1 MFLLVLRSTVSNL
14 KNRRI
19 YCLRV
24 KESNLLPFMTFAKR
38 FVSLIAGLLFIHAFG
53 QPTYGNELNSSKVA
67 TDSLN
72 SVQSLVNFATK
83 HLHIPYRSGGS
94 SKKGF
99 DCSGFV
105 RYCFNKL
112 DIALPH
118 SSAAQAKH
126 GETVELDNA
135 KPGDLIFFK
144 GESTKSKHIG
154 HVGIITEVAPGYVK
168 FIHSAFKGG
177 IRYDLLHASYY
188 QKRFVAIK
196 RLF

>member
-1 MFLLVLRSTVSNL
+1 
-14 KNRRI
+14 
-19 YCLRV
+19 
-24 KESNLLPFMTFAKR
+24 MTFAKR
-38 FVSLIAGLLFIHAFG
+38 FVFVIAGLFFLNAAS
-53 QPTYGNELNSSKVA
+53 QPAHSKELTSKEAV
-67 TDSLN
+67 TDSTGN
-72 SVQSLVNFATK
+72 IESLVNFAVK
-83 HLHIPYRSGGS
+83 HLHIPYRSGGT

-105 RYCFNKL
+105 RYCFDKL

-126 GETVELDNA
+126 GETIELDNA
-135 KPGDLIFFK
+135 RPGDLIFFK
-144 GESTKSKHIG
+144 GESTKSKNIG

-177 IRYDLLHASYY
+177 IRYDLLNASYY
-188 QKRFVAIK
+188 EKRFVAIK